1 MFRGVGGP
9 LYSKKKKNC
18 EHRIPSLPCIILSP
32 KSRCWLDYSTVLL
45 WAFVGPAG
53 AFILVC
59 NACYAIQ
66 FSQTSNIFPH
76 WCVTR
81 TRNSPVHNCMKSSQ
95 AFCSGSEAAVNFVL
109 IQTLLLLKRKSENY
123 YVK

>member
-1 MFRGVGGP
+1 M
-9 LYSKKKKNC
+9 
-18 EHRIPSLPCIILSP
+18 
-32 KSRCWLDYSTVLL
+32 LL

-66 FSQTSNIFPH
+66 FSQTSNISPTG
-76 WCVTR
+76 VTR